1 MIMWGLKED
10 NEDVTWQHRKRL
22 FSCGKGRE
30 LGVGQLV
37 KLSESLVLLPERE
50 LVWYIINKC
59 AVC

>member
-1 MIMWGLKED
+1 MSLVNTGRGCSLLCE
-10 NEDVTWQHRKRL
+10 
-22 FSCGKGRE
+22 KGRE

-37 KLSESLVLLPERE
+37 KFSESLVLLPERE